1 MLKQFIL
8 LCCLLSLW
16 SYPAYA
22 DCTPQI
28 VSLAIVDK
36 QIPLAKV
43 AYKGSLYQL
52 VQITGKRDN
61 EVFMAIYREKGSH
74 CWIAYAD
81 HGGDSVSLAEGVP
94 RPVAIAF
101 AKQFVKGRIEKFG
114 TAETIA
120 WYSKYERLSP
130 EDAAA
135 LTELKI
141 VLPSVIPVSPWPE
154 MIQHETKVK

>member
-1 MLKQFIL
+1 MFKQCIL
-8 LCCLLSLW
+8 VVFLFALW

-22 DCTPQI
+22 DCAPKT
-28 VSLAIVDK
+28 VSLAIVEK

-43 AYKGSLYQL
+43 TYQGSLYRL
-52 VQITGKRDN
+52 VQITGKRPN

-81 HGGDSVSLAEGVP
+81 HGGESSSLAEGVP

-101 AKQFVKGRIEKFG
+101 AKQFVQGRVEKFG
-114 TAETIA
+114 TAQTIA
-120 WYSKYERLSP
+120 WYGKYEQLSP

-135 LTELKI
+135 LTELNI
-141 VLPSVIPVSPWPE
+141 TLPSRIPVSPWPKMNE
-154 MIQHETKVK
+154 RETKVK

>member
-8 LCCLLSLW
+8 LLCLLSLW
-16 SYPAYA
+16 SYPAYGECA
-22 DCTPQI
+22 PKT
-28 VSLAIVDK
+28 VSLAMVEK

-43 AYKGSLYQL
+43 TYKGSLYRL
-52 VQITGKRDN
+52 VQITGKRPN

-81 HGGDSVSLAEGVP
+81 HGGESYSLAEGVP

-101 AKQFVKGRIEKFG
+101 AKQFVQGRLDKFG

-120 WYSKYERLSP
+120 WYSKYEKLAP

-135 LTELKI
+135 LAQLKI
-141 VLPSVIPVSPWPE
+141 TLPKSLPVAPWPE
-154 MIQHETKVK
+154 IVERETKVK